1 MQKLTIKRIAVFTIV
16 LLFSLLGGLPAA
28 AKTNQSYDEL
38 WSRIDSL
45 LQIQQPE
52 SALKVLED
60 VYKKSK
66 NESSQI
72 QQIKAFVGIE
82 QIKLETIDEVVPYPF
97 TVWEKE
103 MLSLKPENRSV
114 LLAYQGEYMVQI
126 FNRNRGEIYQRTKG
140 AAQPND
146 VATWDVAYF
155 KSQIDSCFL
164 KSLDSHEI
172 LAKIS
177 SKEYV
182 ALLDTVEMAWQ
193 YRPTLLDLVAAKA
206 LEFYRNDGFD
216 LSPVPLPWAKEVLEP
231 EIIMLNV
238 FP

>member
-1 MQKLTIKRIAVFTIV
+1 MQNSMIKKIAAYTIV
-16 LLFSLLGGLPAA
+16 LLFSLLCKFPAT
-28 AKTNQSYDEL
+28 AKTNQSYNEL
-38 WSRIDSL
+38 WKRIDSL

-52 SALKVLED
+52 SALKVLDD
-60 VYKKSK
+60 VYKMAKS
-66 NESSQI
+66 ESSQI

-82 QIKLETIDEVVPYPF
+82 QIKLETSDEVFPYPF

-140 AAQPND
+140 AAQPKD
-146 VATWDVAYF
+146 IATWDVAYF

-164 KSLDSHEI
+164 KSLDNHEI

-182 ALLDTVEMAWQ
+182 ALLDTVELSWQ

-216 LSPVPLPWAKEVLEP
+216 
-231 EIIMLNV
+231 
-238 FP
+238 